1 MSYLPHSLRNL
12 FSVRMVRL
20 CAQKLC
26 DHIPNLRLHK
36 GNVVRILAPYSN
48 NRTVAQNFVRLIPAH
63 VPNIKPHL
71 TETPEERYATAHHL
85 MNTQPA
91 RCKPSK
97 RIPETLPKRVT
108 AR

>member
-1 MSYLPHSLRNL
+1 MRYLPHRLRNL

-20 CAQKLC
+20 CAHKLC

-36 GNVVRILAPYSN
+36 GHVVRMLAPYSN
-48 NRTVAQNFVRLIPAH
+48 NRTVAQDVGRLTPEH
-63 VPNIKPHL
+63 GPHMKPHL